1 VNVKDSPGAARR
13 FEISH
18 TPAAVMVRAGQV
30 VSRMGGLGARDLDA
44 HVSHLIGRGPRPAEP
59 APRPGQAQAAGAPPA
74 PGGEAGRPVVVTDQ
88 TFDEAVLRSP
98 QTVLV
103 DFWAPWCG
111 PCRMIE
117 PAVEHI
123 ARENAGRLR
132 VAKVNV
138 DDNPAVAA
146 RYQVH
151 GIPTMM
157 VVKGGNI
164 VERWSGALPEPVLKS
179 KVARWLNAR

>member
-1 VNVKDSPGAARR
+1 
-13 FEISH
+13 
-18 TPAAVMVRAGQV
+18 
-30 VSRMGGLGARDLDA
+30 
-44 HVSHLIGRGPRPAEP
+44 
-59 APRPGQAQAAGAPPA
+59 
-74 PGGEAGRPVVVTDQ
+74 
-88 TFDEAVLRSP
+88 
-98 QTVLV
+98 
-103 DFWAPWCG
+103 
-111 PCRMIE
+111 
-117 PAVEHI
+117 VEHI

-164 VERWSGALPEPVLKS
+164 VERWSGALHEPVLKS